1 MPYLLPALQQ
11 SSFFPSSFSS
21 PLYHCSLH
29 ASFLRFP
36 DISFFPHFLC
46 YFLLFQSSVT
56 FLCTSSFPR
65 CSSCLVF
72 CMSPCFIHSFLYNCR
87 FFWIC
92 TQFDLHVNDGAEEG
106 MKGSQRLCDHN
117 NLRYELLLARVTSSC
132 HHHIEYSS
140 LETLLMFY
148 SICCNS

>member
-1 MPYLLPALQQ
+1 MPSSRFLHASLLPVQYPSLPPIFFVYV
-11 SSFFPSSFSS
+11 SFLPVYFPTLLLISFLPSCMLFLPMFFLYAVPPS
-21 PLYHCSLH
+21 CSTAFFLLSFLFLLPLYHCSLH

-65 CSSCLVF
+65 CSSCLVL

-87 FFWIC
+87 FFGYA
-92 TQFDLHVNDGAEEG
+92 H
-106 MKGSQRLCDHN
+106 S
-117 NLRYELLLARVTSSC
+117 
-132 HHHIEYSS
+132 
-140 LETLLMFY
+140 
-148 SICCNS
+148 SICM